1 MLELKNITKSYTT
14 ENFTQ
19 KALDSVDLSFGRNE
33 FAAILGPS
41 GSGKTTL
48 LNVIGGLDTAD
59 SGELIINGRSTA
71 DFKATDWDAYRNNSI
86 GFIFQSYN
94 LIGHLSVLSNV
105 EMGMTLSGVSAAE
118 KRKKAE
124 EALALVG
131 LSDHAKK
138 RPAQL
143 SGGQM
148 QRVAIARA
156 LANDPEI
163 ILADEP
169 TGALDKTTG
178 EQIMDLI
185 KEISKDKLVIF
196 VTHNRELADRYADR
210 IISFED
216 GRPVADTA
224 QDQAASVPEEGYT
237 LRRTA
242 MSFFTALSLSF
253 GNITTKKGRTFLTAL
268 ASSIGIIGIA
278 LILSLSDGF
287 GIQIEKYEDSALSE
301 FPVVISRI
309 MANFTE
315 EDIQRSNDDMT
326 AMLTGK
332 REYADTDYVTAADE
346 SSEIDLHLN
355 KFSAEYTRYLESAD
369 PDVCDEIGYTRLV
382 AMNAVTENPDGS
394 FRWVT
399 FPTGISGMTS
409 YDSSAASNYQMSGV
423 GLASYP
429 QSVGGGGGYLREY
442 YDLLEG
448 EFPAGPHDAVLVV
461 DSMNS
466 IGESVLD
473 ALGFD
478 ISAGTVPFSDVIG
491 KEYRLI
497 GNDDFYTKAEQYG
510 FYIQNTDY
518 GSMYESENAIPVK
531 ISGIVRLKDGQTV
544 GLLGFGLA
552 YSDELVSEV
561 IGLNRESALI
571 EELRTSSVNVMD
583 PALPELDEEERSD
596 LMLKY
601 GGDAEPFVIY
611 LYPGSFETKD
621 KLLSY
626 LDAWNDSKDEVDKVY
641 YIDMSAAVTQ
651 LTGSI
656 MKAVTLVLVAFA
668 AISLVVS
675 LIMISIITYISVL
688 ERRKEIGILRAL
700 GARGKDI
707 SRVFNAETFIIG
719 VSSGLLGIIIA
730 RLLIIPINILIEGRT
745 GLAGVAVLNPLY
757 AAGLIAVSVILTLI
771 GGFIPAKIAAK
782 RDPVEALRSE

>member
-1 MLELKNITKSYTT
+1 MLELKNITKSYQT
-14 ENFTQ
+14 ESFTQ
-19 KALDSVDLSFGRNE
+19 KALDSVNLSFGKNE

-48 LNVIGGLDTAD
+48 LNIIGGLDTAD

-86 GFIFQSYN
+86 GFVFQSYN
-94 LIGHLSVLSNV
+94 LIGHLSVLANV

-118 KRKKAE
+118 KRKRAE
-124 EALALVG
+124 EALARVG

-138 RPAQL
+138 RPNQL

-156 LANDPEI
+156 LANDPDI

-169 TGALDKTTG
+169 TGALDKATG

-185 KEISKDKLVIF
+185 KEISEDKLVIF

-210 IISFED
+210 IISLED
-216 GRPVADTA
+216 GRPVADTGTA
-224 QDQAASVPEEGYT
+224 AASEADEGYS

-253 GNITTKKGRTFLTAL
+253 ANITTKKGRTFLTAL

-301 FPVVISRI
+301 FPIVISRI

-315 EDIQRSNDDMT
+315 EDIQRGNDNMT

-332 REYADTDYVTAADE
+332 RDYADTDYVTAADE
-346 SSEIDLHLN
+346 SSEIDLHIN
-355 KFSAEYTRYLESAD
+355 RFSAEYTRYLEDAD
-369 PDVCDEIGYTRLV
+369 PEVCDEIGYTRLV
-382 AMNAVTENPDGS
+382 AMNAVTKNPDGS
-394 FRWVT
+394 IRWVT
-399 FPTGISGMTS
+399 FPTGIAGMTS
-409 YDSSAASNYQMSGV
+409 YDSSSASNYQMSGV

-442 YDLLEG
+442 YDLLAG
-448 EFPAGPHDAVLVV
+448 EYPAGPHDAVLVV
-461 DSMNS
+461 DSGNS
-466 IGESVLD
+466 VGQSVLE

-478 ISAGTVPFSDVIG
+478 VSGGTVPFSDVIG
-491 KEYRLI
+491 KEYRLV

-518 GSMYESENAIPVK
+518 DRMYESENAIPVK
-531 ISGIVRLKDGQTV
+531 ISGIVRLRDGQTV

-552 YSDELVSEV
+552 YSDDLVSEV
-561 IGLNRESALI
+561 IGLNKDSALI
-571 EELRTSSVNVMD
+571 KELETSPVNVMD
-583 PALPELDEEERSD
+583 PALPALTEDERSD

-601 GGDAEPFVIY
+601 GGDADPFVVY

-621 KLLSY
+621 RLLSY
-626 LDAWNDSKDEVDKVY
+626 LDAWNDSKEEEDKVY

-675 LIMISIITYISVL
+675 LIMIAIITYISVL

-707 SRVFNAETFIIG
+707 TRVFNAETFIIG

-730 RLLIIPINILIEGRT
+730 RILIIPINILIESRT

-757 AAGLIAVSVILTLI
+757 AAALVAVSVILTLI